1 MSRQKKLIALMW
13 VGAGIAAVAV
23 WASRRGADAIEEP
36 RGAPGSPVI
45 VSDDPPDSNPEL
57 PPANGEAPSPT
68 QYRGDARHSG
78 QSPFLGPS
86 EGSLAWRF
94 ETEGIVSAQVVADE
108 RGFLYVG
115 SHDHFF
121 YALGNG
127 GRERWKRDLGD
138 RIYST
143 AAIDGE
149 GNVYVGSDADAVWS
163 FRRNGDQRWRV
174 DVDGDADTGIA
185 LGEDGVVFGA
195 GQALWFVEFDGTV
208 RWRNGLGGK
217 IFATPS
223 IDAEGNIYV
232 GCQDDHMYSFTPAGE
247 QRWVYRTNDDN
258 DGSPMLD
265 DEGNIY
271 FGSDDHHVYALNTRG
286 EVKWSVDLDGMVRAP
301 MALGRDGSLL
311 VGVFGPRPRLVSL
324 DRETGETRW
333 FFPVT
338 VADTTEIGVA
348 SGPIVDAGG
357 NIYFGAHD
365 DYVYALAPTG
375 ELRWAFATEGDVDAS
390 PVLLS
395 TGQLV
400 VGSDDHHVYAIAPR

>member
-1 MSRQKKLIALMW
+1 MW
-13 VGAGIAAVAV
+13 VGAGIAAVAL
-23 WASRRGADAIEEP
+23 WSSRRDSELIEEP
-36 RGAPGSPVI
+36 RNAPGTPVR
-45 VSDDPPDSNPEL
+45 VSDDIPDPAPAEEAGDALNPQ
-57 PPANGEAPSPT
+57 
-68 QYRGDARHSG
+68 QYRGNARHSG
-78 QSPFLGPS
+78 QSSFEGPS
-86 EGSLAWRF
+86 AGSLAWRF
-94 ETEGIVSAQVVADE
+94 ETDGPISAQVVSDE

-121 YALGNG
+121 YALDSS

-138 RIYST
+138 SIYST
-143 AAIDGE
+143 AAIDPA

-163 FRRNGDQRWRV
+163 FARNGDQRWRV

-185 LGEDGVVFGA
+185 LSEDGIVFGA
-195 GQALWFVEFDGTV
+195 GQALWFVELDGTV
-208 RWRNGLGGK
+208 RWRNALGGK
-217 IFATPS
+217 IFTTPA
-223 IDAEGNIYV
+223 IDAAGNVYV
-232 GCQDDHMYSFTPAGE
+232 GCQDDHVYSFAPDGE

-258 DGSPMLD
+258 DASPVLD

-271 FGSDDHHVYALNTRG
+271 FGSDDHHVYSLNTRG
-286 EVKWSVDLDGMVRAP
+286 EVRWSVDLDGMVRAP

-324 DRETGETRW
+324 DRESGETRW

-348 SGPIVDAGG
+348 SGPLVDVEG

-365 DYVYALAPTG
+365 DYLYALAATG

-390 PVLLS
+390 PVLLR

-400 VGSDDHHVYAIAPR
+400 VGSDDHHVYAIAER